1 MRPESAVLDW
11 SVWLPSQI
19 SVSVTLALQ
28 RPGRNAGER
37 DEKVSEGR
45 AELCYTNRFS
55 LRLGESDF
63 DHLAVVLL
71 DQQTDFE
78 DGGPDYT

>member
-1 MRPESAVLDW
+1 MRRSAKG
-11 SVWLPSQI
+11 
-19 SVSVTLALQ
+19 ALSSAT
-28 RPGRNAGER
+28 RTASACGW
-37 DEKVSEGR
+37 
-45 AELCYTNRFS
+45 
-55 LRLGESDF
+55 GESDF